1 MSDEREIRFDVDL
14 SLRVFGMDADGRP
27 FSQIAQTRDISDRG
41 AKLCGL
47 EKPVKSGEI
56 IGVQLGG
63 KKARCKVVSI
73 VETGQ
78 GQKFDVGVVLLEG
91 QASPWQNESEAGRV
105 SALLSAKAFATKEK
119 RRFPRHRVPF
129 PLEIRDEQSGGA
141 RMQTNASDIGGGGCY
156 IETRLPLPVGKVLA
170 ITLWLNS
177 EKILIPA
184 IVRTCDGGVGMGI
197 EFTGLDD
204 LRQKQLQEAVE
215 AMARE
220 STPFAT
226 THGAVQ

>member
-14 SLRVFGMDADGRP
+14 SLRVFGIDADGRA
-27 FSQIAQTRDISDRG
+27 FSQIAQTLNISDHG
-41 AKLCGL
+41 AKLSGL
-47 EKPVKSGEI
+47 EKPVKSGDI

-63 KKARCKVVSI
+63 KKARCKVISI

-91 QASPWQNESEAGRV
+91 QASPWQNEREAGRV
-105 SALLSAKAFATKEK
+105 SALLSGSAFGAKEK

-177 EKILIPA
+177 EKVHISA

-204 LRQKQLQEAVE
+204 LRQKQLQETVE

-226 THGAVQ
+226 AHGAVQ